1 MTRRPPN
8 YLVLRGFYG
17 DQYRDNYLN
26 YLRGLSER
34 GQNIGTQ
41 GNRPDSIGL
50 FVQPFG
56 MSATVNI
63 RAEVSALVP
72 SYQLLNGFAGITSR
86 VGDTVGA
93 NEPVKLGGFK
103 AARIIRRSFSSG
115 QGVREVSKR
124 TGLPYLKY
132 NTESASVPIGRK
144 DATDTIT
151 EAFAEIEPQVKG
163 GQANVKVYLQ
173 EEDI

>member
-1 MTRRPPN
+1 MSRRPPN

-41 GNRPDSIGL
+41 GNRPESRKL
-50 FVQPFG
+50 YVQPFG

-72 SYQLLNGFAGITSR
+72 SYQLMSGLAGVSSR
-86 VGDTVGA
+86 VGEAPGA
-93 NEPVKLGGFK
+93 NQPVKFGGFK
-103 AARIIRRSFSSG
+103 AARIIRRQFASQ
-115 QGVREVSKR
+115 QGVRAVSER
-124 TGLPYLKY
+124 TRLPYLKY

-144 DATDTIT
+144 DATDTIAQ
-151 EAFAEIEPQVKG
+151 AFAEIEPQVKG
-163 GQANVKVYLQ
+163 ASTNIKVYLQ
-173 EEDI
+173 DEQI